1 MIIAQKERRWR
12 VGCRKRASTREAHYL
27 YTIGNQIVVTILGYG
42 LAFLNLPSSD
52 LVFYGLLSLAVVS
65 HLVLALPLFCESIKV
80 HYK

>member
-1 MIIAQKERRWR
+1 MDAGKEPLQERPITQKD
-12 VGCRKRASTREAHYL
+12 L

-65 HLVLALPLFCESIKV
+65 HLVLALPLFCESIKSCWSR
-80 HYK
+80 YL